1 MSPSLS
7 ASTLNSPPPSNSAPS
22 PPSSVSWNSCLVQK
36 LNGMLDLPFRSAFS
50 GPPWSL
56 SGLIGFLLAAPLGGL
71 KALIFFCFG
80 LGEWNLLGRKGICW
94 LVFQGMGSLIESESN
109 ILYVTEDFSCPFG

>member
-80 LGEWNLLGRKGICW
+80 LGETGEVCHDEVIYQCICFTYG
-94 LVFQGMGSLIESESN
+94 L
-109 ILYVTEDFSCPFG
+109 CKA